1 MPSEFI
7 IVIIAFVSVMF
18 LLWCLRGFRA
28 EREHERR
35 RCAALVSVEQPG
47 QRCATDEEKVISLR
61 GDDSRKSPAEHSA

>member
-28 EREHERR
+28 ERERGR